1 MKLKVY
7 YKNRADNSQLV
18 RAKDHL
24 QQVLQPAASTNG
36 MTQQSAQ
43 NYNAKRQAA
52 EQAIQNAANVINNGD
67 ATAQQITEAKIE
79 LTKPKESIQKL
90 KII

>member
-1 MKLKVY
+1 MLENK
-7 YKNRADNSQLV
+7 ADNSELVSAKNQLQ
-18 RAKDHL
+18 RTL
-24 QQVLQPAASTNG
+24 QTTVSTDG
-36 MTQQSAQ
+36 MTAQSTQ
-43 NYNAKRQAA
+43 NFNNKHQAA
-52 EQAIQNAANVINNGD
+52 EQAIQNATNVINNGD